1 MSEDAELKHLLSL
14 LDDDSEEVAV
24 PVLAALLER
33 HTELLP
39 YLAELQESRNPAV
52 RRRVH
57 QLQSI
62 LTIRERRY
70 NLLQKIEN
78 PHQSFSENLLELH
91 MQWFDCDM
99 PGEVFKVYEEFASS
113 FRESGVSTLAEAAQY
128 MLKTGFFAVRDT
140 VLDPDIYCIG
150 SALCSRKMAESLLC
164 GLIADMLD
172 GKDVRVVY
180 KDGTFVL
187 TDGSLTVVPS
197 NMWQVIENSVPEGR
211 RFDKKMLL
219 KFAVS
224 MLFSFSVSQDHFRYV
239 YTIGQALTGCRD
251 DSFLDHLPYPYCRV
265 PETYSSKRQGGNL

>member
-39 YLAELQESRNPAV
+39 CLAELQESRNPAV

-70 NLLQKIEN
+70 NLLQKIED
-78 PHQSFSENLLELH
+78 PQRSFSENLLELH

-99 PGEVFKVYEEFASS
+99 PGEVYKVYEEFASS

-140 VLDPDIYCIG
+140 ALDPEIYCIG
-150 SALCSRKMAESLLC
+150 SAFCSRKTAESLLC
-164 GLIADMLD
+164 GLIADMLE
-172 GKDVRVVY
+172 GEHVRVVY
-180 KDGTFVL
+180 KDGSFVL
-187 TDGSLTVVPS
+187 TDGNLTVVPS
-197 NMWQVIENSVPEGR
+197 KLWQIIENSVPEGR

>member
-1 MSEDAELKHLLSL
+1 MSDDAGLKHLLSL
-14 LDDDSEEVAV
+14 LDDESEEVAI

-33 HTELLP
+33 HIDLLP

-70 NLLQKIEN
+70 ELLQKIEN
-78 PHQSFSENLLELH
+78 QQQSFSENLLELH

-99 PGEVFKVYEEFASS
+99 QGEVFKVYEEFASS
-113 FRESGVSTLAEAAQY
+113 FGESGVSTLAEAAQY

-140 VLDPDIYCIG
+140 ALDPEIYCIG
-150 SALCSRKMAESLLC
+150 SALSSRKMAESLLC
-164 GLIADMLD
+164 GMIADMLD
-172 GKDVRVVY
+172 SQDIRVVY
-180 KDGTFVL
+180 ANGSFVL
-187 TDGSLTVVPS
+187 TDGKVTVIPSGLWQIEEDKVPD
-197 NMWQVIENSVPEGR
+197 GR
-211 RFDKKMLL
+211 TFDKKMLL

-224 MLFSFSVSQDHFRYV
+224 MLFSYSVSQDHFRYI

-251 DSFLDHLPYPYCRV
+251 DSFLDHLPYPYCRL